1 MLKALPPQSDLR
13 SMRRKL
19 TATAH
24 DEATAV
30 RFAWW
35 VAFFATLTLVAV
47 LGLARSAQALTVPAG
62 TPGIV
67 AAPAPPSDDEEFE
80 DEAEASEDEGFEFEE
95 CEADEEECGEE
106 EGRPEAPPECLL
118 STAEVTVFA
127 TANKDRVR
135 LQVRYTTSTPTAVA
149 VAYGLHGGKGSLYL
163 GDETKHFSSRGV
175 LHLARSL
182 TEAQMAKVLAA
193 KGFTVR
199 LRVPAAPGYC
209 QAFFDHQLDVRRAT
223 PTGLSWQQ
231 SE

>member
-1 MLKALPPQSDLR
+1 
-13 SMRRKL
+13 MRRKL
-19 TATAH
+19 SATAH

-35 VAFFATLTLVAV
+35 VAFFATLTLVAA
-47 LGLARSAQALTVPAG
+47 LGIARSAQALTVPAAG
-62 TPGIV
+62 APGIV
-67 AAPAPPSDDEEFE
+67 AAPAPPSDEEFE

-95 CEADEEECGEE
+95 CEADEEECEE
-106 EGRPEAPPECLL
+106 DEGRPEAPRECLL
-118 STAEVTVFA
+118 STAEATVFA
-127 TANKDRVR
+127 SANKDRVR

-163 GDETKHFSSRGV
+163 GDEKTHFSSRGV
-175 LHLARSL
+175 LHLTKSL
-182 TEAQMAKVLAA
+182 TEAQMAKVMAA

-209 QAFFDHQLDVRRAT
+209 EAFFDHQLDIRRAT